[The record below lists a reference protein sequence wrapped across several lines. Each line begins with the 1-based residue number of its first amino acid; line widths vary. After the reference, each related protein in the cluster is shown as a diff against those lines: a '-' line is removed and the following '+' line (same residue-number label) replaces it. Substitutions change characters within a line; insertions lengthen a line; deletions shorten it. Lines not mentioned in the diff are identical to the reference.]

1 MVQYQA
7 AGVRATSDYE
17 AIGRRIQRLVAAPK
31 VQKVQWIV
39 VNRRDDEPVEG
50 WDRVL
55 REIEETDGIQVERF
69 ADGTVRIGWQR
80 YIDSQF

>member
-1 MVQYQA
+1 MVQHQA
-7 AGVRATSDYE
+7 AGVHALSDYE

-31 VQKVQWIV
+31 VQKVQWII

-55 REIEETDGIQVERF
+55 QEIEETDGIQLERF

-80 YIDSQF
+80 YIDTQF